1 MPLDQIQSLKY
12 VYYTDKIPT
21 LLTFPIIHSHFII
34 TSSKHLHI
42 NFTAIQ
48 HTMPRYILMQY
59 IQNLRTDN
67 TGITQNNR
75 KLTLWPCQ
83 RKKADESSLTFVG
96 VLMSRGG
103 ALLTVSLP
111 RAWWLNMD
119 AIGVELL

>member
-1 MPLDQIQSLKY
+1 MPL
-12 VYYTDKIPT
+12 
-21 LLTFPIIHSHFII
+21 
-34 TSSKHLHI
+34 
-42 NFTAIQ
+42 
-48 HTMPRYILMQY
+48 YILMQY

-67 TGITQNNR
+67 TGINHITQNHL

-83 RKKADESSLTFVG
+83 RKKVDESSLTFVG

>member
-1 MPLDQIQSLKY
+1 
-12 VYYTDKIPT
+12 
-21 LLTFPIIHSHFII
+21 
-34 TSSKHLHI
+34 
-42 NFTAIQ
+42 
-48 HTMPRYILMQY
+48 MPRYILMQY

-83 RKKADESSLTFVG
+83 RKKVDESSLTFVG

-119 AIGVELL
+119 AIGVELLLRASSSADSISLSLRESNLSTSLIY